1 VSILFPVL
9 LLPLDV
15 DDTDYGLDHYWPSK
29 TENVGMLVAKAGP
42 QPIEANDIVVG
53 FFDGFSLGVS

>member
-1 VSILFPVL
+1 MSNFFLSL
-9 LLPLDV
+9 LLLNV

-29 TENVGMLVAKAGP
+29 LENVGMLVAKAGP
-42 QPIEANDIVVG
+42 QPIEADDIVVE